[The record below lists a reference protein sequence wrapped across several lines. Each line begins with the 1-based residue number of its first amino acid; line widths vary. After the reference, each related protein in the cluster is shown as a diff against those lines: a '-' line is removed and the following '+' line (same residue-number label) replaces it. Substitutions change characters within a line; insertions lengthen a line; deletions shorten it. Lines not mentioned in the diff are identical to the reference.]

1 MAYKQLQGNRTVGSA
16 AFAAGRPSAPVQL
29 RVPRGRQS
37 LHVAA
42 VAEAEKTATTTSS
55 SASAAPVA
63 ADISHKLRYQFGK
76 TATPQ
81 SARDAYLGTAWSVR
95 EKLIDSFD
103 KTHEYWQ

>member
-1 MAYKQLQGNRTVGSA
+1 MAYMQLQGNRTVGSA
-16 AFAAGRPSAPVQL
+16 AFAAGRPSVPL

-42 VAEAEKTATTTSS
+42 VAEAEKTATTASS
-55 SASAAPVA
+55 SASAAPVV

-76 TATPQ
+76 TAHPQ

-103 KTHEYWQ
+103 KTHEYWK